1 VQIHRD
7 MHIKFYDY
15 SDGSNFK
22 GEDIVFQ
29 WFGLMQSMNTFSKN
43 AATGFVTLVLLNCSL
58 SPRASLLILRL
69 SVHI

>member
-1 VQIHRD
+1 VQMHSD
-7 MHIKFYDY
+7 MDIKFYDY

-29 WFGLMQSMNTFSKN
+29 LFELMQSMITFSKN
-43 AATGFVTLVLLNCSL
+43 AAAGFVSLVLLNCSL